1 MPLLGLWLPI
11 GPSTVLV
18 LVLGKELVWG
28 DCVSSV
34 SKGGVGAAE
43 VSNCEGGEESA
54 RIWGKGVE
62 AL

>member
-1 MPLLGLWLPI
+1 M

-18 LVLGKELVWG
+18 LVLGRELVCG

-43 VSNCEGGEESA
+43 VSSREGGEGLV
-54 RIWGKGVE
+54 WTCGKGVG